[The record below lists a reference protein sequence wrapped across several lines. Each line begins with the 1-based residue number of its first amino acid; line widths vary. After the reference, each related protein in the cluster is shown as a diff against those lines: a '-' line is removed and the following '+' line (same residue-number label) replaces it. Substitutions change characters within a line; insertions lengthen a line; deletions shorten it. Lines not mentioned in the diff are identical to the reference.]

1 MTGVLVLHHAL
12 LRSMLLVC
20 LQELVKVKLS
30 HLVELGQTWSNLVK
44 LDLTAMCLQVFAKFD
59 TSMEQ
64 LEPLSAEL
72 NVKALP
78 VFRFYKVRVQHNFAR
93 VHRVCTGVRCCVE

>member
-1 MTGVLVLHHAL
+1 MSPTIYCWCVL
-12 LRSMLLVC
+12 
-20 LQELVKVKLS
+20 K
-30 HLVELGQTWSNLVK
+30 
-44 LDLTAMCLQVFAKFD
+44 VFAKFD

-78 VFRFYKVRVQHNFAR
+78 VFRFYKVGRSGMSVQEIEPMQH
-93 VHRVCTGVRCCVE
+93 

>member
-1 MTGVLVLHHAL
+1 LRPIQFAL
-12 LRSMLLVC
+12 INPLNMCCCVAHFSTAGA
-20 LQELVKVKLS
+20 ELNR
-30 HLVELGQTWSNLVK
+30 NLDPNSPAVAAA
-44 LDLTAMCLQVFAKFD
+44 LLQVFAKFD

-78 VFRFYKVRVQHNFAR
+78 VFRFYKVRKLNPEPYLACNMF
-93 VHRVCTGVRCCVE
+93 CRCCLLAVC